1 MKRLVRNT
9 RLTTRLQ
16 TALMLL
22 AGCSFQKFDY
32 LQEGGAGTS
41 STAGVSNVA
50 GSGNHSGGSDNTP
63 QGGQGEPGGA
73 GKAGSTSHAG
83 KGGQTVADA
92 GDGNTPIGEGGAG
105 GAAGAPNGGT
115 GAVGELVNPSFES
128 GNVSGWQVEPAE
140 ALTKKY
146 AFVQWPQGAGSVP
159 DGTYEFSTWHKTD
172 TFTVELHQTIKG
184 LADGTYTFKGYF
196 SRGALNAASMFARNC
211 GGVDPEPV
219 PVPLTDPSQWLAVSL
234 SGIEVSG
241 GSCEV
246 GLHIES
252 TAENWLNADLFSF
265 EKEPE

>member
-1 MKRLVRNT
+1 MKRFVPST

-16 TALMLL
+16 MAVLLL
-22 AGCSFQKFDY
+22 AGCSLQKFDY

-41 STAGVSNVA
+41 SGGGVPSAA
-50 GSGNHSGGSDNTP
+50 GSTNPSGGSDSTP
-63 QGGQGEPGGA
+63 QGGQGEPASA
-73 GKAGSTSHAG
+73 GKAGSASHAG
-83 KGGQTVADA
+83 KGGEADA
-92 GDGNTPIGEGGAG
+92 GDGNVPIGEGGAG

-159 DGTYEFSTWHKTD
+159 DGQYEFSTWHKTD
-172 TFTVELHQTIKG
+172 TFTVELFQTLKG
-184 LADGTYTFKGYF
+184 LEDGTYTFKGYF

-211 GGVDPEPV
+211 GDVDPEPV

-234 SGIEVSG
+234 TGIAVSG

-246 GLHIES
+246 GLRIDS
-252 TAENWLNADLFSF
+252 SAENWLNADLFSF